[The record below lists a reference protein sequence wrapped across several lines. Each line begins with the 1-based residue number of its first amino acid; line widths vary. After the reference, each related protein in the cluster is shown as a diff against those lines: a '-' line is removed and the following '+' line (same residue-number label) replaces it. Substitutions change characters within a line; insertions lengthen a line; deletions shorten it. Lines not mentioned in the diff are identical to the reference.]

1 MVRGTFTILQSMSLC
16 IVLVKVWRK
25 MLEKDYNHKFLP
37 FEEQFASVTISTDS
51 DAYLND
57 LEGS

>member
-1 MVRGTFTILQSMSLC
+1 
-16 IVLVKVWRK
+16 
-25 MLEKDYNHKFLP
+25 MLEKGYNHKFLP

-51 DAYLND
+51 DNHLND